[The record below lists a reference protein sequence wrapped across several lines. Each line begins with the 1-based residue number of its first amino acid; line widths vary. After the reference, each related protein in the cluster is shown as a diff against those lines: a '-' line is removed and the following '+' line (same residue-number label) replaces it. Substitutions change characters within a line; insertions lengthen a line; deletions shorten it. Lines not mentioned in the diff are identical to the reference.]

1 MPVVVTADRKLP
13 LGVHGGQVHKVQ
25 ANIPYHTGVR
35 SRGAGG
41 AVAPQVFGK
50 ATPPVIA
57 LTVTLL

>member
-1 MPVVVTADRKLP
+1 MPVVVTAHRKLP

-41 AVAPQVFGK
+41 AVAPHVSEKGH
-50 ATPPVIA
+50 TPQ
-57 LTVTLL
+57 LLDIL